1 MTSAATSHVRWFL
14 VFWLFILSAVSY
26 LDRVNISIA
35 GGSIAEAY
43 HLSDVQLGKVFSA
56 MLVGYA
62 LFQTVGGRLADRYGP
77 RHVLTGGVVW
87 WGIFTA
93 LTALVPAKIA
103 GALFVFVVVR
113 FLLGAGEAVIYPSA
127 NQFIARWIP
136 MTERGIANGWIFA
149 GVGAGAGLTPV
160 IITYIMVHYGW
171 RSSFWVCS
179 IIGFAAG
186 TVWFRYARDTP
197 AEHAGVSASELAL
210 MRSGLTQSQ
219 LNHDPKALVSWGR
232 VMRSKEVWAVTLSY
246 FCYGYVAWIFFSWFY
261 RYLAKVRGLDLK
273 ASAFYTMLPFLAML
287 VCCLLGGAINDRL
300 TKWQGPRVGRCGL
313 AAFAI
318 LVAGVFI
325 AFGSQVQS
333 ARLASV
339 VLAGGAGALYLSQSS
354 FWSVTA
360 DIAGASSGSVS
371 GFMNMGNQIG
381 AALTATLTPWIA
393 ARFGWTTSF
402 LVAAGLC
409 IVGALS
415 WLVVDPSR
423 QLMIRSADA
432 GKLRSKTAVAIA
444 VFALLLHGATANAQS
459 ASNAE
464 PQTAIVHVDATPEHA
479 INSFDPDSALGSSI
493 DVLSHADIDKVD
505 TPLIIQES
513 LSAGWGP
520 LTHRNNS
527 ELRMAAW
534 HWNENGTWSDP
545 AHNSG
550 YFTGSTDLKAPI
562 RYILSYA
569 LPHRGFSTSGDRPLQ
584 GPNLSYWKSNPYLT
598 SKFTGESDALHPQ
611 WVVVDLNTEKAG

>member
-1 MTSAATSHVRWFL
+1 MNGATTSHVRWFL
-14 VFWLFILSAVSY
+14 VFWVFVLSAVSY

-43 HLSDVQLGKVFSA
+43 QLSDVQLGKVFSA

-62 LFQTVGGRLADRYGP
+62 LFQTVGGRLADRFGP
-77 RHVLTGGVVW
+77 RRVLAGGVAW

-93 LTALVPAKIA
+93 LTAMVPAKIA
-103 GALFVFVVVR
+103 GALFIFVMVR

-136 MTERGIANGWIFA
+136 TSERGIANGWIFA
-149 GVGAGAGLTPV
+149 GVGAGAGLTPLL
-160 IITYIMVHYGW
+160 ITQIMIRYGW
-171 RSSFWVCS
+171 RTSFWVCS

-186 TVWFRYARDTP
+186 AVWFLIARDTP
-197 AEHAGVSASELAL
+197 AEHTGVSASELML
-210 MRSGLTQSQ
+210 IRSGLTQPESKEAE
-219 LNHDPKALVSWGR
+219 PKNIPKVLLPWAR
-232 VMRSKEVWAVTLSY
+232 VMQSKEVWAVTLSY

-300 TKWQGPRVGRCGL
+300 TKRLGPRVGRCGL

-318 LVAGVFI
+318 GVAGIFI
-325 AFGSQVQS
+325 ACGSQVQS

-371 GFMNMGNQIG
+371 GFMNMGNQLG
-381 AALTATLTPWIA
+381 AALTASLTPWIA

-409 IVGALS
+409 VVGAAS
-415 WLVVDPSR
+415 WLVVDPTR
-423 QLMIRSADA
+423 QLRASA
-432 GKLRSKTAVAIA
+432 
-444 VFALLLHGATANAQS
+444 AN
-459 ASNAE
+459 
-464 PQTAIVHVDATPEHA
+464 P
-479 INSFDPDSALGSSI
+479 
-493 DVLSHADIDKVD
+493 
-505 TPLIIQES
+505 
-513 LSAGWGP
+513 
-520 LTHRNNS
+520 
-527 ELRMAAW
+527 
-534 HWNENGTWSDP
+534 GTDQ
-545 AHNSG
+545 
-550 YFTGSTDLKAPI
+550 
-562 RYILSYA
+562 
-569 LPHRGFSTSGDRPLQ
+569 LQ
-584 GPNLSYWKSNPYLT
+584 T
-598 SKFTGESDALHPQ
+598 SKHFSDQSGRRSPMVRASS
-611 WVVVDLNTEKAG
+611 

>member
-1 MTSAATSHVRWFL
+1 MSPAGTSRVRWFL

-35 GGSIAEAY
+35 SGSIADAY
-43 HLSDVQLGKVFSA
+43 FLSDVQLGKVFSA

-62 LFQTVGGRLADRYGP
+62 LFQTVGGRLADRFGP
-77 RHVLTGGVVW
+77 RRVLAWGVAW
-87 WGIFTA
+87 WGVFTA
-93 LTALVPAKIA
+93 LTALVPSNIA
-103 GALFVFVVVR
+103 GALFIFVAIR

-127 NQFIARWIP
+127 NQFVARWIP
-136 MTERGIANGWIFA
+136 ISERGIANGWIFA
-149 GVGAGAGLTPV
+149 GVGAGAGLTPL

-186 TVWFRYARDTP
+186 AVWFLRARDTP
-197 AEHAGVSASELAL
+197 GEHPGVSKSELAL
-210 MRSGLTQSQ
+210 IRSGLAQVETK
-219 LNHDPKALVSWGR
+219 NDPKGLVSWGR
-232 VMRSKEVWAVTLSY
+232 VVQSKEVWAVTVSY

-300 TKWQGPRVGRCGL
+300 TKWQGLRVGRCGL

-318 LVAGVFI
+318 AVAGIFI

-360 DIAGASSGSVS
+360 DISGASAGSVS

-381 AALTATLTPWIA
+381 AALTASLTPWIA

-409 IVGALS
+409 LVGAAS

-423 QLMIRSADA
+423 QLKALPAGGVPPESSKLVSDKSAA
-432 GKLRSKTAVAIA
+432 R
-444 VFALLLHGATANAQS
+444 
-459 ASNAE
+459 
-464 PQTAIVHVDATPEHA
+464 
-479 INSFDPDSALGSSI
+479 
-493 DVLSHADIDKVD
+493 
-505 TPLIIQES
+505 ES
-513 LSAGWGP
+513 L
-520 LTHRNNS
+520 
-527 ELRMAAW
+527 
-534 HWNENGTWSDP
+534 
-545 AHNSG
+545 
-550 YFTGSTDLKAPI
+550 
-562 RYILSYA
+562 
-569 LPHRGFSTSGDRPLQ
+569 
-584 GPNLSYWKSNPYLT
+584 KS
-598 SKFTGESDALHPQ
+598 Q
-611 WVVVDLNTEKAG
+611 R